1 MKGRLKKESYMDGI
15 NNGPCDLWGLG
26 RMAQRVGFWLVDG
39 PKQLLSDV
47 DATTDLLK
55 LTQRIH
61 RIIEP
66 IIQFMS
72 LKLVAEAATNI
83 VEFFNARNFAGTISD
98 LVSGKAAWEKP
109 FSEHFPNLLKVA
121 SKLSFLIADIGLLA
135 GWLSSVHV
143 LGEWVKTSTAQ
154 LVTWGKK
161 FNVLQ
166 GICDVSCITGSL
178 LSLGDTIRI
187 IVQEVLEEGVRRD
200 GRLNPSRVLD
210 HCIDIASDITSIAA
224 TVLLNIPGVP
234 IVMATVSL
242 AIGSTLAL
250 GRFFKKT
257 YFDAPGVQADR

>member
-1 MKGRLKKESYMDGI
+1 M
-15 NNGPCDLWGLG
+15 
-26 RMAQRVGFWLVDG
+26 
-39 PKQLLSDV
+39 
-47 DATTDLLK
+47 
-55 LTQRIH
+55 
-61 RIIEP
+61 
-66 IIQFMS
+66 
-72 LKLVAEAATNI
+72 
-83 VEFFNARNFAGTISD
+83 
-98 LVSGKAAWEKP
+98 AWEKP